1 MIREYGRRL
10 LWLLGGLTVSS
21 VGVSMMLQ
29 ANVGLEPWSVLQ
41 QGMSRTFGMTYGTA
55 AIVVGAAVIGIAVA
69 CGESF
74 GIGTVGNILVCGPMI
89 DGLLY
94 LGWIPKM
101 ENTWA
106 GIAMLL
112 VGLEL
117 LTLGTWM
124 YMKSAL
130 GAGPRDALMVVL
142 AKKTGR
148 TVGFC
153 RAVVEVAIVLA
164 GWRLGGQ
171 LGVGTLIA
179 ALGFGSLLNL
189 NFALFRFKAAEVH
202 QENLAETLRRLRG
215 GAGEAEAG
223 HRGDPEPKKRP

>member
-1 MIREYGRRL
+1 MIREYSRRL
-10 LWLLGGLTVSS
+10 LWLFGGLTVSS
-21 VGVSMMLQ
+21 VGITMMLQ

-41 QGMSRTFGMTYGTA
+41 QGMAQTFGMTYGTA
-55 AIVVGAAVIGIAVA
+55 AVLVGAAVIGIAVA

-74 GIGTVGNILVCGPMI
+74 GIGTVGNILICGPMI

-94 LGWIPKM
+94 LGWIPAM
-101 ENTWA
+101 NGIGS

-112 VGLEL
+112 CGLEL
-117 LTLGTWM
+117 LALGTWM

-142 AKKTGR
+142 ARKTGR

-153 RAVVEVAIVLA
+153 RAVVEVAIIFV

-171 LGVGTLIA
+171 LGAGTVIA
-179 ALGFGSLLNL
+179 ALGLGTLFNL
-189 NFALFRFKAAEVH
+189 NFALFRFRAAEVH
-202 QENLAETLRRLRG
+202 QENLSETLRRLRG
-215 GAGEAEAG
+215 AGAEGAAG
-223 HRGDPEPKKRP
+223 PDV